1 MDVVLTPP
9 EIILRLLIC
18 SLIGFIVGLDR
29 EKHSSA
35 GVRTHMILA
44 VGVCVITL
52 VQVDITEEAIRW
64 NLKNPEYIGVISAD
78 TARLTAQII
87 SGIGFLGSG
96 LILVRNKIT
105 VDGMTSAVSL
115 WSVASICIA
124 VGYGEYV
131 VSLLGSGFLIL
142 ILTVLNHKKLN
153 RGIMRLK
160 ISFKGKK
167 INRNNLETFLK
178 EYHSEIKNYTMEN
191 IMNNGTNE
199 YRYVFEIEY
208 RGFVD
213 KIKFIDSYIEKNKD
227 VNYIELN

>member
-1 MDVVLTPP
+1 MKKLYLEQKIFKIEDHYQIFDENEDPVYNVDEEFRFLKKYFEITNNKTGEVTTIEKQISFFLP
-9 EIILRLLIC
+9 EYNVT
-18 SLIGFIVGLDR
+18 FPN
-29 EKHSSA
+29 KKK
-35 GVRTHMILA
+35 
-44 VGVCVITL
+44 ITL
-52 VQVDITEEAIRW
+52 QKQLAFF
-64 NLKNPEYIGVISAD
+64 K
-78 TARLTAQII
+78 
-87 SGIGFLGSG
+87 
-96 LILVRNKIT
+96 K
-105 VDGMTSAVSL
+105 
-115 WSVASICIA
+115 SI
-124 VGYGEYV
+124 YGEYV